1 MAGEGEN
8 MSWKILLAMMV
19 TFALMMSSSYTM
31 LIPFLPIYMQSELG
45 ATADNVSLWS
55 GVTYAITFA
64 ISAFVSPIWGK
75 LSDKMGKKP
84 MIIRASFLLAITYFL
99 GGIVRTP
106 FELFLVRAFQGIASG
121 LWPAC
126 LVMMSA
132 CVPKN
137 KIGISMGLM
146 QSANI
151 CGGIIGPL
159 LGGILATAFGMRNSF
174 YVGAVALSLITVTT
188 ILFIKEPPVAP
199 EKEINKAQNT
209 SYLSFIKDK
218 NILILLLCVCM
229 TNLVIL
235 QIQPIVSL
243 YVQQLS
249 HNSDK
254 AVLLTGF
261 IMSLGGIAGA
271 LASPLWGKT
280 GQKVGF
286 YKTITLAFI
295 SAGLLMSLQGVPNS
309 LVLFGLMQFLCGLG
323 FSGIFPSANSILV
336 LLTPPSSRGMGF
348 GSLFSAQ
355 MIGGALGPV
364 IGGVIVSF
372 MSFNTVYIISGSI
385 LFVIGIYLKFFAPES
400 FKQKASLT
408 KDHKI
413 ESRNKEYLDDIK
425 KKAQAELLDEREKAK

>member
-1 MAGEGEN
+1 

-31 LIPFLPIYMQSELG
+31 LIPFLPIYMQNELG

-137 KIGISMGLM
+137 KLGISMGLM

-188 ILFIKEPPVAP
+188 VLFIKEPPAAP

-209 SYLSFIKDK
+209 SYLTFIKDK

-229 TNLVIL
+229 TNMVIL

-385 LFVIGIYLKFFAPES
+385 LFIIGIYLKFFAPES
-400 FKQKASLT
+400 FEQKASLT

>member
-1 MAGEGEN
+1 

-280 GQKVGF
+280 DQKVGF

-295 SAGLLMSLQGVPNS
+295 SAGLLVSLQGVPNS

>member
-1 MAGEGEN
+1 

-84 MIIRASFLLAITYFL
+84 MIIRSSFLLAITYFL

-199 EKEINKAQNT
+199 EKEINKAQNP

-295 SAGLLMSLQGVPNS
+295 SAGLLVSLQGVPNS

-413 ESRNKEYLDDIK
+413 ENRNKEYLDDIK
-425 KKAQAELLDEREKAK
+425 KKAQAELLDEREEAK

>member
-1 MAGEGEN
+1 

-209 SYLSFIKDK
+209 SYLTFIKDK

>member
-1 MAGEGEN
+1 

-209 SYLSFIKDK
+209 SYLTFIKDK

-286 YKTITLAFI
+286 YKTITIAFI

-385 LFVIGIYLKFFAPES
+385 FFVIGIYLKFFAPES

>member
-1 MAGEGEN
+1 M
-8 MSWKILLAMMV
+8 LLPLLLV
-19 TFALMMSSSYTM
+19 PSF
-31 LIPFLPIYMQSELG
+31 PQFG
-45 ATADNVSLWS
+45 
-55 GVTYAITFA
+55 
-64 ISAFVSPIWGK
+64 GK

-218 NILILLLCVCM
+218 NILILLLCVSM

>member
-1 MAGEGEN
+1 
-8 MSWKILLAMMV
+8 MMV

-31 LIPFLPIYMQSELG
+31 LIPFLPIYMQNELG

-137 KIGISMGLM
+137 KLGISMGLM

-174 YVGAVALSLITVTT
+174 YVGAVALSLIAVTT
-188 ILFIKEPPVAP
+188 VLFIKEPPAAP

-209 SYLSFIKDK
+209 SYLTFIKDK

-229 TNLVIL
+229 TNMVIL

-385 LFVIGIYLKFFAPES
+385 LFIIGIYLKFFAPES

>member
-1 MAGEGEN
+1 

-31 LIPFLPIYMQSELG
+31 LIPFLPIYMQNELG

-137 KIGISMGLM
+137 KLGISMGLM

-188 ILFIKEPPVAP
+188 VLFIKEPPAAP

-209 SYLSFIKDK
+209 SYLTFIKDK

-385 LFVIGIYLKFFAPES
+385 LFIIGIYLKFFAPES

>member
-1 MAGEGEN
+1 
-8 MSWKILLAMMV
+8 MSWKILLTMMV

>member
-1 MAGEGEN
+1 

-75 LSDKMGKKP
+75 LSDKIGKKP

-209 SYLSFIKDK
+209 SFLTFIKDK

>member
-1 MAGEGEN
+1 

-31 LIPFLPIYMQSELG
+31 LIPFLPIYMQNELG

-188 ILFIKEPPVAP
+188 VLFIKEPPAAP

-209 SYLSFIKDK
+209 SYLTFIKDK

-229 TNLVIL
+229 TNMVIL

-385 LFVIGIYLKFFAPES
+385 LFIIGIYLKFFAPES

>member
-1 MAGEGEN
+1 

-31 LIPFLPIYMQSELG
+31 LIPFLPIYMQNELG

-55 GVTYAITFA
+55 GVTYSITFA

-137 KIGISMGLM
+137 KLGISMGLM

-188 ILFIKEPPVAP
+188 VLFIKEPPAAP

-209 SYLSFIKDK
+209 SYLTFIKDK

-229 TNLVIL
+229 TNMVIL

-385 LFVIGIYLKFFAPES
+385 LFIIGIYLKFFAPES

>member
-1 MAGEGEN
+1 

-209 SYLSFIKDK
+209 SYLTFIKDK

-400 FKQKASLT
+400 FKQKGSLT

>member
-1 MAGEGEN
+1 

-188 ILFIKEPPVAP
+188 VLFIKEPPAAP

-209 SYLSFIKDK
+209 SYLTFIKDK

-229 TNLVIL
+229 TNMVIL

>member
-1 MAGEGEN
+1 

-84 MIIRASFLLAITYFL
+84 MIIRSSFLLAITYFL

-199 EKEINKAQNT
+199 EKEINKAQNP

-295 SAGLLMSLQGVPNS
+295 SAGLLVSLQGVPNS

-425 KKAQAELLDEREKAK
+425 KKAQTELLDEREKAK

>member
-1 MAGEGEN
+1 

-84 MIIRASFLLAITYFL
+84 MIIRSSFLLAITYFL

-174 YVGAVALSLITVTT
+174 YVGAIALSLITVTT

-199 EKEINKAQNT
+199 EKEINKAQNP

-295 SAGLLMSLQGVPNS
+295 SAGLLVSLQGVPNS

>member
-1 MAGEGEN
+1 

-425 KKAQAELLDEREKAK
+425 KKAQAELLDEREKAN

>member
-1 MAGEGEN
+1 

-31 LIPFLPIYMQSELG
+31 LIPFELG

-209 SYLSFIKDK
+209 SYLTFIKDK

>member
-1 MAGEGEN
+1 

-209 SYLSFIKDK
+209 SYLTFIKDK

-286 YKTITLAFI
+286 YKTITIAFI

-413 ESRNKEYLDDIK
+413 ESRNKEYLNDIK

>member
-1 MAGEGEN
+1 

-199 EKEINKAQNT
+199 EKENNKAQNT

-413 ESRNKEYLDDIK
+413 EIRNKEYLDDIK

>member
-1 MAGEGEN
+1 
-8 MSWKILLAMMV
+8 MMV

-209 SYLSFIKDK
+209 SYLTFIKDK

>member
-1 MAGEGEN
+1 
-8 MSWKILLAMMV
+8 MSRKILLAMMV

-413 ESRNKEYLDDIK
+413 EIRNKEYLDDIK

>member
-1 MAGEGEN
+1 

-84 MIIRASFLLAITYFL
+84 MIIRSSFLLAITYFL
-99 GGIVRTP
+99 GGIVKTP

-199 EKEINKAQNT
+199 EKEINKAQPP
-209 SYLSFIKDK
+209 SYLNFIKDK

-295 SAGLLMSLQGVPNS
+295 SAGLLVSLQGVPNS

-336 LLTPPSSRGMGF
+336 MLTPPSSRGMGF

>member
-1 MAGEGEN
+1 

-84 MIIRASFLLAITYFL
+84 MIIRSSFLLAITYFL

-199 EKEINKAQNT
+199 EKEINKAQT
-209 SYLSFIKDK
+209 PSYLSFIKDK

-295 SAGLLMSLQGVPNS
+295 SAGLLVSLQGVPNS

-413 ESRNKEYLDDIK
+413 ESRNKEYLYDIK

>member
-1 MAGEGEN
+1 

-209 SYLSFIKDK
+209 SYLTFIKDK

-413 ESRNKEYLDDIK
+413 ESRNKEYLHDIK

>member
-1 MAGEGEN
+1 

-209 SYLSFIKDK
+209 SYLTFIKDK

-286 YKTITLAFI
+286 YKTITIAFI

-425 KKAQAELLDEREKAK
+425 KKAQAELLDE

>member
-1 MAGEGEN
+1 

-218 NILILLLCVCM
+218 NILLLLLCVCM

>member
-1 MAGEGEN
+1 

-84 MIIRASFLLAITYFL
+84 MIIRSSFLLAITYFL

-199 EKEINKAQNT
+199 EKEINKAQT
-209 SYLSFIKDK
+209 PSYLSFIKDK

-286 YKTITLAFI
+286 YKTITLASI
-295 SAGLLMSLQGVPNS
+295 SAGLLVSLQGVPNS

>member
-1 MAGEGEN
+1 

-84 MIIRASFLLAITYFL
+84 MNIRSSFLLAITYFL

-199 EKEINKAQNT
+199 EKEINKAQNP

-295 SAGLLMSLQGVPNS
+295 SAGLLVSLQGVPNS

>member
-1 MAGEGEN
+1 

-295 SAGLLMSLQGVPNS
+295 SAGLLMSLQGLPNS

-372 MSFNTVYIISGSI
+372 MSFNSVYIISGSI
-385 LFVIGIYLKFFAPES
+385 LFIIGIYLKFFAPES

-425 KKAQAELLDEREKAK
+425 KKAQAELIDEREKAK

>member
-1 MAGEGEN
+1 

-31 LIPFLPIYMQSELG
+31 LIPFLPIYMQSELR

-84 MIIRASFLLAITYFL
+84 MIIRSSFLLAITYFL

-199 EKEINKAQNT
+199 EKEINKAQT
-209 SYLSFIKDK
+209 PSYLSFIKDK

-295 SAGLLMSLQGVPNS
+295 SAGLLVSLQGVPNS

>member
-1 MAGEGEN
+1 

-31 LIPFLPIYMQSELG
+31 LIPFLPIYMQNELG

-106 FELFLVRAFQGIASG
+106 FELFFVRAFQGIASG

-137 KIGISMGLM
+137 KLGISMGLM

-209 SYLSFIKDK
+209 SYLTFIKDK

-372 MSFNTVYIISGSI
+372 MSFNSVYIISGSI
-385 LFVIGIYLKFFAPES
+385 LFIIGIYLKFFAPES

-425 KKAQAELLDEREKAK
+425 KKAQAELIDEREKAK

>member
-1 MAGEGEN
+1 

-199 EKEINKAQNT
+199 EKENNKAQNT

-286 YKTITLAFI
+286 YKTITIAFI

-413 ESRNKEYLDDIK
+413 EIRNKEYLDDIK

>member
-1 MAGEGEN
+1 

-209 SYLSFIKDK
+209 SYLTFIKDK

-235 QIQPIVSL
+235 QIQPILSL

>member
-1 MAGEGEN
+1 

-209 SYLSFIKDK
+209 SYLTFIKDK

-425 KKAQAELLDEREKAK
+425 KKAQAELLDEREKEK

>member
-1 MAGEGEN
+1 

-286 YKTITLAFI
+286 YKTISLAFI

>member
-1 MAGEGEN
+1 

-174 YVGAVALSLITVTT
+174 YVGAVALSLITATT

-209 SYLSFIKDK
+209 SYLTFIKDK